1 MDLFCEYMHF
11 KTLALSLLG
20 LLWTIPSLAE
30 TATFSPTQGVE
41 TTLVLK
47 GSTLNV
53 AVKGE
58 THNKSRT
65 VDFEAVNE
73 LHMQF
78 DDFNFDGAQ
87 DFAIWQLDDG
97 MGTYDY
103 YRVFI
108 YQARIGTFEELQ
120 PDCGD
125 GFVNLRVDKKRK
137 VLLSTYWEMNIT
149 KQCVTRF
156 SKRKA

>member
-1 MDLFCEYMHF
+1 M
-11 KTLALSLLG
+11 
-20 LLWTIPSLAE
+20 WTIPSLAE
-30 TATFSPTQGVE
+30 TTTFSPAQGVE
-41 TTLVLK
+41 KTVVLE
-47 GSTLNV
+47 GSTLNI
-53 AVKGE
+53 AFKGE
-58 THNKSRT
+58 THSEFRT
-65 VDFEAVNE
+65 VVFEVVNE

-97 MGTYDY
+97 MGTYHY

-108 YQARIGTFEELQ
+108 YQVKTGTFEELQ

-137 VLLSTYWEMNIT
+137 ALLSTYWEMNLP

-156 SKRKA
+156 AKRKA

>member
-1 MDLFCEYMHF
+1 MQF
-11 KTLALSLLG
+11 KNLAVPLLG
-20 LLWTIPSLAE
+20 LMWTLQAFAE
-30 TATFSPTQGVE
+30 TSTFSPTQGVE
-41 TTLVLK
+41 AALVLE
-47 GSTLNV
+47 GSTLNI

-58 THNKSRT
+58 THNESRT
-65 VDFEAVNE
+65 IDFQAVNE
-73 LHMQF
+73 LHVQV
-78 DDFNFDGAQ
+78 DDFNFDGVK

-97 MGTYDY
+97 MGTYHY

-108 YQARIGTFEELQ
+108 YQAKTGTFQELQ

-137 VLLSTYWEMNIT
+137 ALLSTYWEMNIA

-156 SKRKA
+156 AKRKA

>member
-1 MDLFCEYMHF
+1 MQF
-11 KTLALSLLG
+11 KTLAISLIG
-20 LLWTIPSLAE
+20 LMWTIPASAE
-30 TATFSPTQGVE
+30 TTTFSPTKGVE
-41 TTLVLK
+41 ATLVLE

-53 AVKGE
+53 AVNSQMHSE
-58 THNKSRT
+58 SRT
-65 VDFEAVNE
+65 IDLEAENE

-78 DDFNFDGAQ
+78 DDFNFDGAK

-103 YRVFI
+103 YRVFV
-108 YQARIGTFEELQ
+108 YQAKTGVFKELQ

-137 VLLSTYWEMNIT
+137 VLLSTYWGMNGPD
-149 KQCVTRF
+149 QCITRF
-156 SKRKA
+156 TRRKT

>member
-1 MDLFCEYMHF
+1 MRS
-11 KTLALSLLG
+11 KTLAVSLLG
-20 LLWTIPSLAE
+20 LLWAMPVLAE
-30 TATFSPTQGVE
+30 TTTFSPTKGVE
-41 TTLVLK
+41 ATLVLE

-58 THNKSRT
+58 TNNESRT
-65 VDFEAVNE
+65 IDFQAENE
-73 LHMQF
+73 LHLQI
-78 DDFNFDGAQ
+78 DDFNFDGAK
-87 DFAIWQLDDG
+87 DFAVRQLDDG

-108 YQARIGTFEELQ
+108 YQARTGTFEELR

-137 VLLSTYWEMNIT
+137 ALLSTYWGVNGPE
-149 KQCVTRF
+149 QCVTRF
-156 SKRKA
+156 AKRKA

>member
-1 MDLFCEYMHF
+1 MRS
-11 KTLALSLLG
+11 KTLAASLLG
-20 LLWTIPSLAE
+20 LLWTMPVLAE
-30 TATFSPTQGVE
+30 TTTFSPIKDVE
-41 TTLVLK
+41 ATLVLE

-58 THNKSRT
+58 THNESRT
-65 VDFEAVNE
+65 IDFQAVNE
-73 LHMQF
+73 LHVQV
-78 DDFNFDGAQ
+78 DDFNFDGVK

-97 MGTYDY
+97 MGTYHY

-108 YQARIGTFEELQ
+108 YQAKTGTFQELQ

-137 VLLSTYWEMNIT
+137 ALLSTYWEMNIP

-156 SKRKA
+156 AKRKA

>member
-1 MDLFCEYMHF
+1 MRS
-11 KTLALSLLG
+11 KTLAASLLG
-20 LLWTIPSLAE
+20 LLWTMPVLAE
-30 TATFSPTQGVE
+30 TTTFSPIKDVE
-41 TTLVLK
+41 ATLVLE

-58 THNKSRT
+58 THNESRT
-65 VDFEAVNE
+65 IDFQAVNE
-73 LHMQF
+73 LHVQV
-78 DDFNFDGAQ
+78 DDFNFDGVK

-97 MGTYDY
+97 MGTYHY

-108 YQARIGTFEELQ
+108 YQAKTGTFQELQ

-137 VLLSTYWEMNIT
+137 ALLSTYWEMNIA

-156 SKRKA
+156 AKRKA

>member
-1 MDLFCEYMHF
+1 M
-11 KTLALSLLG
+11 
-20 LLWTIPSLAE
+20 PVLAE
-30 TATFSPTQGVE
+30 TTTFSPTQGVE
-41 TTLVLK
+41 ATLVHK

-58 THNKSRT
+58 THNESRT

-97 MGTYDY
+97 MGTYHY

-108 YQARIGTFEELQ
+108 YQVKTGTFEELQ

-125 GFVNLRVDKKRK
+125 GFVNLLVDKKRK
-137 VLLSTYWEMNIT
+137 ALLSTYWEMNIP

-156 SKRKA
+156 AKRKA

>member
-1 MDLFCEYMHF
+1 MRS
-11 KTLALSLLG
+11 KALAVSLLG
-20 LLWTIPSLAE
+20 LLWTMPVLAE
-30 TATFSPTQGVE
+30 TTTFSPTKGIE
-41 TTLVLK
+41 ATLVIE

-58 THNKSRT
+58 THNETRT
-65 VDFEAVNE
+65 IDFQAENE
-73 LHMQF
+73 LHAQI
-78 DDFNFDGAQ
+78 DDFNFDGAK
-87 DFAIWQLDDG
+87 DFAVWQLDDG

-108 YQARIGTFEELQ
+108 YQARTGTFEELQ

-125 GFVNLRVDKKRK
+125 GFVNLLVEKKRK
-137 VLLSTYWEMNIT
+137 ALLSTYWEMNIP

-156 SKRKA
+156 AKRKA

>member
-1 MDLFCEYMHF
+1 MRS
-11 KTLALSLLG
+11 KTLAVSLLG
-20 LLWTIPSLAE
+20 LLWTMPVLAE
-30 TATFSPTQGVE
+30 TTTFSPTKGVE
-41 TTLVLK
+41 ATLVLE

-58 THNKSRT
+58 SHNESRT
-65 VDFEAVNE
+65 IDFEAVNE
-73 LHMQF
+73 LHVQI
-78 DDFNFDGAQ
+78 DDFNFDGAK
-87 DFAIWQLDDG
+87 DFAVWQLDDG

-108 YQARIGTFEELQ
+108 YQARTGTFEELR

-125 GFVNLRVDKKRK
+125 GFVNLSVDKKRK
-137 VLLSTYWEMNIT
+137 ALLSTYWEMNIP

-156 SKRKA
+156 AKRKA

>member
-1 MDLFCEYMHF
+1 MRS
-11 KTLALSLLG
+11 KTLAASLLG
-20 LLWTIPSLAE
+20 LLWTMPVLAE
-30 TATFSPTQGVE
+30 TTTFSPTQGIE
-41 TTLVLK
+41 ATLVLE

-58 THNKSRT
+58 TNNKSRT
-65 VDFEAVNE
+65 IDFEAVNE
-73 LHMQF
+73 LHVQV
-78 DDFNFDGAQ
+78 DDFNFDGAK
-87 DFAIWQLDDG
+87 DFAVRQLNDG

-108 YQARIGTFEELQ
+108 YQVKTGTFEELR

-137 VLLSTYWEMNIT
+137 ALLSTYWEMNVA

-156 SKRKA
+156 AKRKA

>member
-1 MDLFCEYMHF
+1 MQL
-11 KTLALSLLG
+11 KNITLLLIF
-20 LLWTIPSLAE
+20 LMWTIPALAE
-30 TATFSPTQGVE
+30 TTTFSPTQGIDA
-41 TTLVLK
+41 TLVLE
-47 GSTLNV
+47 GSKLNI
-53 AVKGE
+53 AVKSE
-58 THNKSRT
+58 MHSESRT
-65 VDFEAVNE
+65 IDFEAENE

-97 MGTYDY
+97 MGTYNY

-108 YQARIGTFEELQ
+108 YQAKTGMFEELQ

-137 VLLSTYWEMNIT
+137 ALLSTYWGMNGPD
-149 KQCVTRF
+149 QCITRF
-156 SKRKA
+156 TKRKT

>member
-1 MDLFCEYMHF
+1 MRS
-11 KTLALSLLG
+11 KTLAVSLLG
-20 LLWTIPSLAE
+20 LLWTMPVLAE
-30 TATFSPTQGVE
+30 TTTFSPTQGIE
-41 TTLVLK
+41 ATLVLE

-58 THNKSRT
+58 THNESRT
-65 VDFEAVNE
+65 IDFEAVNE
-73 LHMQF
+73 LHVQV
-78 DDFNFDGAQ
+78 DDFNFDGVK

-108 YQARIGTFEELQ
+108 YQARTGTFEELR

-137 VLLSTYWEMNIT
+137 ALLSTYWEMNIP
-149 KQCVTRF
+149 KQCVTWF
-156 SKRKA
+156 AKRKA

>member
-1 MDLFCEYMHF
+1 MRS
-11 KTLALSLLG
+11 KTLAVSMLG
-20 LLWTIPSLAE
+20 LLWAMPVLAE
-30 TATFSPTQGVE
+30 TTTFSPTKGVE
-41 TTLVLK
+41 ATLVLE
-47 GSTLNV
+47 GSTLKV

-58 THNKSRT
+58 THNESRT
-65 VDFEAVNE
+65 IDFEAVNE
-73 LHMQF
+73 LHVQV
-78 DDFNFDGAQ
+78 DDFNFDGAK

-97 MGTYDY
+97 MGTYHY

-108 YQARIGTFEELQ
+108 YQAKTGTFQELQ

-137 VLLSTYWEMNIT
+137 ALLSTYWEMNIP

-156 SKRKA
+156 AKRKA